1 MYNKKLFKMEVD
13 EYTLQEIIEKGV
25 FGEKFLG
32 SKKGITQK
40 YFIKKFENKLGF
52 AKVAKKYIEAGISIL
67 KDIDHPNIIKLYEK
81 KDKEN
86 EFYVIEEYCN
96 GGDLKKFLDYYLKEK
111 KSPFSEEIV
120 QHLMRQIIDAVK
132 YLHDKKIIHRDLKPE
147 HILLNYADDKSRE
160 NKDIMK
166 ATIKIIG
173 FDIATH
179 LKEGELAHSIAG
191 TYKYMSPYI
200 LNCSISPS
208 KEKNIAYDEKEDIWS
223 LGITC
228 YELLTGKFPYNV
240 KNKDDLVIKVNKGD
254 YYLPLTLSKEA
265 VSFLNCML
273 QFNSEKRLTAA
284 QLSEHN
290 FLKKNVSEFKRIDVN
305 ELKDVEIIAQPSLI
319 ISTKDN
325 KHIWDNFGN
334 GSEK

>member
-1 MYNKKLFKMEVD
+1 M
-13 EYTLQEIIEKGV
+13 
-25 FGEKFLG
+25 
-32 SKKGITQK
+32 
-40 YFIKKFENKLGF
+40 
-52 AKVAKKYIEAGISIL
+52 

-96 GGDLKKFLDYYLKEK
+96 GGDLRIFLNEYLKEK
-111 KSPFSEEIV
+111 KVPFSEEIV

-132 YLHDKKIIHRDLKPE
+132 YLQGNKIMHRDLKPE
-147 HILLNYADDKSRE
+147 NILLNYPDEKSRE

-179 LKEGELAHSIAG
+179 LKEGQLADDIAG
-191 TYKYMSPYI
+191 TFAYMSPYI
-200 LNCSISPS
+200 LNFSKDHS
-208 KEKNIAYDEKEDIWS
+208 KEKNIGYDEREDIWS